1 MSLANFTSVRNT
13 QKPAEHP
20 LPMKITKLETF
31 HIRPRWLF
39 LKIHTDAGI
48 VGWGEPVLEGRA
60 LTVETAVHELGRI
73 LIGED
78 PTRIEHLWQK
88 CYRGGFYRGGPI
100 MTSALSGIEQALW
113 DIKGKAAG
121 LPVHEM
127 LGGRVRDRIRLYGW
141 LNIAGTGDYVSEVA
155 KAVGDR
161 DFTAYKF
168 VPVPACEPIETPRFI
183 DEVIETVSNLRKTLG
198 NDIDMA
204 LDFHGR
210 CTPAVAKQLCRALEP
225 FRPMFIEEPVLPT
238 NPRAMREIKEST
250 TIPIA
255 AGERL
260 FTRWDFSDL
269 LHSQSVAIIQPD
281 LSHVGG
287 IFEARKIA
295 AMAEIHDIVIAPHC
309 PLGPVALASCL
320 QLDACTP
327 NFLCQEHLT
336 LGEGILKEPIQVEN
350 GYALIPDKPGL
361 GVEIDEE
368 KLAKLVFDGLW
379 ETPQFTRK
387 DGSVTEW

>member
-1 MSLANFTSVRNT
+1 
-13 QKPAEHP
+13 
-20 LPMKITKLETF
+20 
-31 HIRPRWLF
+31 
-39 LKIHTDAGI
+39 
-48 VGWGEPVLEGRA
+48 
-60 LTVETAVHELGRI
+60 
-73 LIGED
+73 
-78 PTRIEHLWQK
+78 
-88 CYRGGFYRGGPI
+88 
-100 MTSALSGIEQALW
+100 
-113 DIKGKAAG
+113 
-121 LPVHEM
+121 
-127 LGGRVRDRIRLYGW
+127 
-141 LNIAGTGDYVSEVA
+141 VA

-183 DEVIETVSNLRKTLG
+183 DEVVETVANLRKTLG

-255 AGERL
+255 SGERL

-269 LHSQSVAIIQPD
+269 LHSQSVSIIQPD

>member
-1 MSLANFTSVRNT
+1 MPPHAQRAQCVTKILRYKFV
-13 QKPAEHP
+13 
-20 LPMKITKLETF
+20 MKITKLETF

-60 LTVETAVHELGRI
+60 RTVETAVHELGRI

-269 LHSQSVAIIQPD
+269 LHSQSVSIIQPD

>member
-1 MSLANFTSVRNT
+1 
-13 QKPAEHP
+13 
-20 LPMKITKLETF
+20 MKITKLETF

-60 LTVETAVHELGRI
+60 RTVETAVHELGRI

-78 PTRIEHLWQK
+78 PTRIEHLWQR

-168 VPVPACEPIETPRFI
+168 VPVPACEPIEIPRFI
-183 DEVIETVSNLRKTLG
+183 DEVVETVANLRKTLG

-210 CTPAVAKQLCRALEP
+210 CTPAVAKQLCRVLEP

-269 LHSQSVAIIQPD
+269 LHSQSVSIIQPD
-281 LSHVGG
+281 ISHVGG

-336 LGEGILKEPIQVEN
+336 LGEGILKEPIQVEQ

-361 GVEIDEE
+361 GVEVDEE
-368 KLAKLVFDGLW
+368 KLEKLVFDGLW
-379 ETPQFTRK
+379 NTPEFTRK

>member
-1 MSLANFTSVRNT
+1 MREVLLTRKAPEIF
-13 QKPAEHP
+13 
-20 LPMKITKLETF
+20 MKITKLETF

-60 LTVETAVHELGRI
+60 RTVETAVHELGRI

-78 PTRIEHLWQK
+78 PTRIEHLWQR
-88 CYRGGFYRGGPI
+88 CSRGGFYRGGPI

-183 DEVIETVSNLRKTLG
+183 DEVVETVANLRKTLG

-238 NPRAMREIKEST
+238 NPRAMRDIKEST

-269 LHSQSVAIIQPD
+269 LHSQSVSIIQPD

-336 LGEGILKEPIQVEN
+336 LGEGILKEPIQVEQ

-361 GVEIDEE
+361 GVEVDEE
-368 KLAKLVFDGLW
+368 KLEKLVFDGLW
-379 ETPQFTRK
+379 NTPEFTRK

>member
-1 MSLANFTSVRNT
+1 MREVWRTRKAPEIF
-13 QKPAEHP
+13 
-20 LPMKITKLETF
+20 MKITKLETF

-60 LTVETAVHELGRI
+60 RTVETAVHELGRI

-78 PTRIEHLWQK
+78 PTRIEHLWQR

-183 DEVIETVSNLRKTLG
+183 DEVVETVANLRKTLG

-269 LHSQSVAIIQPD
+269 LHSQSVSIIQPD
-281 LSHVGG
+281 ISHVGG

-336 LGEGILKEPIQVEN
+336 LGEGILKEPIQVEQ

-361 GVEIDEE
+361 GVEVDEE
-368 KLAKLVFDGLW
+368 KLEKLVFDGLW
-379 ETPQFTRK
+379 NTPEFTRK

>member
-1 MSLANFTSVRNT
+1 
-13 QKPAEHP
+13 
-20 LPMKITKLETF
+20 MKITKLETF

-60 LTVETAVHELGRI
+60 RTVETAVHELGRI
-73 LIGED
+73 IIGED
-78 PTRIEHLWQK
+78 PTRIEHLWQR

-100 MTSALSGIEQALW
+100 MTAALSGIEQALW

-168 VPVPACEPIETPRFI
+168 VPVPACEPIESQRFI
-183 DEVIETVSNLRKTLG
+183 DEVVETVSNLRKTLG
-198 NDIDMA
+198 SDIDMA

-210 CTPAVAKQLCRALEP
+210 CTLAVAKQLCRALEP

-238 NPRAMREIKEST
+238 NPRAMKEIKEST

-255 AGERL
+255 GGERL

-269 LHSQSVAIIQPD
+269 LHSQSVSIIQPD

-287 IFEARKIA
+287 ILPA
-295 AMAEIHDIVIAPHC
+295 
-309 PLGPVALASCL
+309 
-320 QLDACTP
+320 
-327 NFLCQEHLT
+327 
-336 LGEGILKEPIQVEN
+336 
-350 GYALIPDKPGL
+350 
-361 GVEIDEE
+361 
-368 KLAKLVFDGLW
+368 
-379 ETPQFTRK
+379 
-387 DGSVTEW
+387 

>member
-1 MSLANFTSVRNT
+1 
-13 QKPAEHP
+13 
-20 LPMKITKLETF
+20 
-31 HIRPRWLF
+31 
-39 LKIHTDAGI
+39 
-48 VGWGEPVLEGRA
+48 
-60 LTVETAVHELGRI
+60 
-73 LIGED
+73 
-78 PTRIEHLWQK
+78 
-88 CYRGGFYRGGPI
+88 

-141 LNIAGTGDYVSEVA
+141 LNIAGTGNYVSEVA

-238 NPRAMREIKEST
+238 NPRASDSSRAGTSAICCTANRCRSFSPTSRMS
-250 TIPIA
+250 A
-255 AGERL
+255 ASSR
-260 FTRWDFSDL
+260 R
-269 LHSQSVAIIQPD
+269 
-281 LSHVGG
+281 
-287 IFEARKIA
+287 
-295 AMAEIHDIVIAPHC
+295 
-309 PLGPVALASCL
+309 
-320 QLDACTP
+320 
-327 NFLCQEHLT
+327 
-336 LGEGILKEPIQVEN
+336 
-350 GYALIPDKPGL
+350 
-361 GVEIDEE
+361 
-368 KLAKLVFDGLW
+368 AKLLRW
-379 ETPQFTRK
+379 RRSMT
-387 DGSVTEW
+387 S

>member
-1 MSLANFTSVRNT
+1 MREVWRTRKAPEIF
-13 QKPAEHP
+13 
-20 LPMKITKLETF
+20 MKITKLETF

-60 LTVETAVHELGRI
+60 RTVETAVHELGRI

-78 PTRIEHLWQK
+78 PTRIEHLWQR

-368 KLAKLVFDGLW
+368 KLGKLVFDGLW